1 MRARADAESHERFLR
16 LRESGDRD
24 VRNELVERH
33 RWLAVHC
40 AKRFARRGEP
50 LDDLLQVAQLG
61 LLKAVERYDVTYGLS
76 FPSFAIPTVMGELKR
91 YFRDVTWALRVPRGL
106 KELHLE
112 INQASESLTQRLH
125 RTPRPTEI
133 AVELG
138 VSVEEVL
145 AAMEAGS
152 NYWTVQLT
160 PVGDDGDD
168 DEPAPD
174 GVTLGS
180 IDLGMGR
187 VERRLTVTRL
197 VEGLDERDRRIV
209 ELRFF
214 EDLPQHEIAARVG
227 VSQVHVSR
235 LLRQILRAMR
245 STLDD
250 GWFVPE

>member
-1 MRARADAESHERFLR
+1 MLFQR
-16 LRESGDRD
+16 LRETGDRT

-33 RWLAVHC
+33 RWIAVHC

-61 LLKAVERYDVTYGLS
+61 LLKAVERYDLTYGLS

-112 INQASESLTQRLH
+112 VNQTAESLTQRL
-125 RTPRPTEI
+125 RRPPRPDEI
-133 AVELG
+133 AAELR
-138 VSVEEVL
+138 VPLEDVL

-160 PVGDDGDD
+160 PVVDDHDD
-168 DEPAPD
+168 DEPAD
-174 GVTLGS
+174 GATLGAP
-180 IDLGMGR
+180 DPGMDG
-187 VERRLTVTRL
+187 VERRLTVAHL
-197 VEGLDERDRRIV
+197 VEQLDARDRRIV
-209 ELRFF
+209 GLRFVD
-214 EDLPQHEIAARVG
+214 ELPQHEIAALVG

-245 STLDD
+245 SSLDD
-250 GWFVPE
+250 GWFDPQ